1 MWVRL
6 PPAAPEFDA
15 VPTVECVADPP
26 DVTACFDRRRIDGTY
41 AYLLGMYLGDGMLT
55 AAPRRVWR
63 LRITLDARY
72 PGILERCSL
81 AMATVA
87 DRTIGRATKIGCVEL
102 YSNWKHWLCA
112 FPQHGAGAKHRRQI
126 ELVEWQQQVVD
137 AYPADFLTGL
147 IHSDGC
153 RSINRATP
161 RGRLPLYEYPRYYFT
176 NHSEAIR
183 ALFVDGCSKLGIE
196 CRPSNPFVISVARR
210 ESVRILDSFI
220 GPKR

>member
-1 MWVRL
+1 
-6 PPAAPEFDA
+6 
-15 VPTVECVADPP
+15 VADPP
-26 DVTACFDRRRIDGTY
+26 DVTACFDRRRIDRVY
-41 AYLLGMYLGDGMLT
+41 SYLLGMYLGDGMLT

-63 LRITLDARY
+63 LRITLDTRY
-72 PGILERCSL
+72 PGIVDRCES
-81 AMATVA
+81 AMTSFG
-87 DRTIGRATKIGCVEL
+87 DRAVGRARKIGCVEL

-112 FPQHGAGAKHRRQI
+112 FPQHGAGSKHRRQI
-126 ELVEWQQQVVD
+126 ALVEWQQHVVD
-137 AYPADFLTGL
+137 AYPAGFLTGL

-183 ALFVDGCSKLGIE
+183 GLFVDACSKLGVE

-210 ESVRILDSFI
+210 ASVQILDSFI